1 MKKIYKME
9 ETSEIERERERENK
23 MQYLIEQLKQEP
35 KKKQNTNITIN
46 DYFYS
51 LNHQLTF
58 FKVYLNKQKAKQRER
73 EKVKET
79 YTSKF

>member
-35 KKKQNTNITIN
+35 KKK
-46 DYFYS
+46 
-51 LNHQLTF
+51 
-58 FKVYLNKQKAKQRER
+58 
-73 EKVKET
+73 
-79 YTSKF
+79 